1 MPSRF
6 TDTPMLER
14 VTSGNAAGSDVSKPH
29 RVRFRGKARS
39 ATASSLS
46 SSVPP
51 SSSGTAPRP
60 RVHVDDGE
68 LCARAEVVARAMDFR
83 GLAGSNEAGPTWA
96 LKKSRGTFTTYARR
110 PDATTTMRTPT
121 SALGPGNSSGKTR
134 PTQQVLAAGE
144 IRCHLQEVVHVLNT
158 NSDFEHNAVMSGL
171 YRKDFI
177 YGSVVHV
184 VPSDVVGDEPKLVE
198 LLEADESTT
207 TQVAVKTGTFVH
219 SKMFAPNEQW
229 CFLEQAQHVRG
240 ATPGAIEAPGPAQL
254 NSFTLTL
261 SSLDEKD
268 LEAGKV
274 NGHGR
279 VNMLHGMSA
288 GYLVEQLPGSKYV
301 RVLFFGQFD
310 AGDVEKPRQA
320 GSSQMRARL
329 VRLAD
334 GATRLPEVV
343 RRRRFGAQTMADR
356 AAFPANNAHCI
367 CCTRSLRL
375 LTRKHRCHLCGHHV
389 CDRCWS
395 VQEMETQN
403 TRRITPVRVCSRCIE
418 FVENGDYSAVKPSSL
433 GSLEVK
439 RDPVDRP
446 PPTKTLARL
455 LQSELRS
462 ASGARKNSVRTVIQY
477 LVNQEA
483 QEEQAKAE
491 RQAKADAEA
500 RSIRLTSDSADQ
512 EYLKALDGGLSIHQ
526 VPLYKCILA
535 NATKRNYP
543 ITMPKTAANG
553 STPDAPIPVNEK
565 ERLTAIAR
573 SRVLELG
580 DASELDMLC
589 SLAAGQLDCNISIV
603 TVVTA
608 DQMMVLGSNKEDLR
622 RVSLPR
628 EHSFCQHTVM
638 TSKPLLVPHPE
649 ADVRFQN
656 ISGRT
661 AFDVRFYCGF
671 PIVDADNTVIGS
683 LCCMDQKTHEMTQS
697 QYSAMKKL
705 ASAAGLVVRS
715 KYRERLA

>member
-1 MPSRF
+1 MSSRY

-14 VTSGNAAGSDVSKPH
+14 VTSTDTNGNANAKPH
-29 RVRFRGKARS
+29 RIRFRSKARS
-39 ATASSLS
+39 TTASLS
-46 SSVPP
+46 SSIPFST
-51 SSSGTAPRP
+51 SSNDSTPKP
-60 RVHVDDGE
+60 RVHVNDDE
-68 LCARAEVVARAMDFR
+68 LCARAETVSRGMDFR
-83 GLAGSNEAGPTWA
+83 GLAGSTETEARWV

-110 PDATTTMRTPT
+110 TAAASDVGPVKTPST
-121 SALGPGNSSGKTR
+121 H
-134 PTQQVLAAGE
+134 QVLAAGE

-158 NSDFEHNAVMSGL
+158 TSDFDHNAVMSGL

-198 LLEADESTT
+198 LLTEEESTT

-219 SKMFAPNEQW
+219 SRMFAPNEQW
-229 CFLEQAQHVRG
+229 CFLERAQHVCG
-240 ATPGAIEAPGPAQL
+240 VKPDPLESSGPAKL

-261 SSLDEKD
+261 SSLDDKE

-279 VNMLHGMSA
+279 VKMLHGMNA

-301 RVLFFGQFD
+301 RVIFFGQFD
-310 AGDVEKPRQA
+310 GGVDKPGQA

-329 VRLAD
+329 QRLAD

-356 AAFPANNAHCI
+356 TAFPAKNSHCI
-367 CCTRSLRL
+367 CCTKSLHL
-375 LTRKHRCHLCGHHV
+375 LTRKHRCHLCGHFV

-403 TRRITPVRVCSRCIE
+403 TRRITPVRVCTRCIE

-433 GSLEVK
+433 GNLEVK
-439 RDPVDRP
+439 RDPVDNP
-446 PPTKTLARL
+446 PATKTLARL
-455 LQSELRS
+455 LRRELRAS
-462 ASGARKNSVRTVIQY
+462 SGARKDSVRTVIQY

-483 QEEQAKAE
+483 EVEQAKAE
-491 RQAKADAEA
+491 RQTKAETEA
-500 RSIRLTSDSADQ
+500 RSIRLTSESTEQ
-512 EYLKALDGGLSIHQ
+512 EYLDVLDQEALNVPE

-543 ITMPKTAANG
+543 ITMPKTAMNG
-553 STPDAPIPVNEK
+553 SIPDAPMPLNEK
-565 ERLTAIAR
+565 ERLDAIAR
-573 SRVLELG
+573 SRIMELE

-589 SLAAGQLDCNISIV
+589 SLAASQLGCNISIV

-608 DQMMVLGSNKEDLR
+608 DQMTVLGSNKEDLR

-638 TSKPLLVPHPE
+638 TSKPLLVPYPE

-656 ISGRT
+656 INGRT

-671 PIVDADNTVIGS
+671 PIVGDDNTIIGS
-683 LCCMDQKTHEMTQS
+683 FCCMDQKTHEMTQS

-705 ASAAGLVVRS
+705 ASAAGQVVRS
-715 KYRERLA
+715 KNRKRIV